1 MLRELSKPIADAAD
15 VTLSIAKGGT
25 GAYTPDQAC
34 VNLHLL
40 NEEQINVPLGIGG
53 LDENGKYPLGLMPSN
68 VNIDTSNI
76 SGPSRLTK
84 GSKGVYQITDYSSD
98 RTYIVSATSGS
109 AHMNVDKIE
118 YTAPNEIGTF
128 GFTFNGRNVSV
139 EVAENIISK
148 PTITSPTQDA
158 VDRSAFLNVS
168 SNSFSIKDGYV
179 EEILTASDKA
189 TNDYFG
195 VSVSLTADGTRMAI
209 GAYGKDVS
217 GITIAGQVYI
227 YTRSGSVWTEE
238 ATITASDKAAND
250 YFGASVSLTSDG
262 TRLAVGAYNKTVSG
276 ITGAGKVYIYTRSGS
291 TWVEEATITASDKVA
306 SDYFGISVAL
316 TADGSRMVVGA
327 FNKIVSGIT
336 AAGKVYVYT
345 RSGSVWTE
353 EATITASDKAVSDWF
368 GASVSLIADGTKM
381 AVGAHGKDVSG
392 ITDAGKIYIYTR
404 SGTVWVEESTIT
416 ASDKAIDDYFGVSV
430 SLTADGT
437 RLAVGAYNKTVSGI
451 TGAGKVYIYTRSGST
466 WVEEAT
472 VTASD
477 KAIDDYFGVSVALT
491 ADGTRLAVGASG
503 KENGAIDN
511 SGAVYL
517 YDISLHTS
525 TDWQLSDTPDFS
537 NILQESLV
545 DTVNL
550 TSWYGTDLQVSKD
563 YYIRCR
569 YNGSLYGTSEWS
581 DFKHFTTKA
590 QFLPTTEL
598 TILTAS
604 DKAVNNYFGVS
615 VALTADGTRMA
626 IGSTGKDISGISD
639 AGQVYIYTRTGSVWT
654 EEATITASDKA
665 ASNLFGTSVA
675 LDSTGTR
682 MAIGS
687 TGKDISGISDAGQVY
702 IYTRTGSV
710 WTEEATITASDKA
723 VSDQFG
729 RSVSL
734 SSDGTRLAIGA
745 QGKTVSGI
753 TVAGKVYVYT
763 RSGSVWTEEA
773 TITASDKAASD
784 LFGTSVALDSTG
796 TRMAIGAYGKD
807 VSGIIDAGK
816 VYIYTRSGSVWTE
829 EATITA
835 SDKEASD
842 LFGTSVALTADG
854 TKLIV
859 GAIGKDI
866 SGISDAGKVY
876 IYTRSGT
883 TWIETVTLSAS
894 DKAINNYFGMTS
906 ALTSNESLLAIGSY
920 GRDSEGI
927 ANSGAVYIFY

>member
-1 MLRELSKPIADAAD
+1 M
-15 VTLSIAKGGT
+15 
-25 GAYTPDQAC
+25 
-34 VNLHLL
+34 
-40 NEEQINVPLGIGG
+40 
-53 LDENGKYPLGLMPSN
+53 
-68 VNIDTSNI
+68 
-76 SGPSRLTK
+76 
-84 GSKGVYQITDYSSD
+84 
-98 RTYIVSATSGS
+98 
-109 AHMNVDKIE
+109 
-118 YTAPNEIGTF
+118 
-128 GFTFNGRNVSV
+128 
-139 EVAENIISK
+139 
-148 PTITSPTQDA
+148 
-158 VDRSAFLNVS
+158 
-168 SNSFSIKDGYV
+168 
-179 EEILTASDKA
+179 
-189 TNDYFG
+189 
-195 VSVSLTADGTRMAI
+195 
-209 GAYGKDVS
+209 
-217 GITIAGQVYI
+217 
-227 YTRSGSVWTEE
+227 
-238 ATITASDKAAND
+238 
-250 YFGASVSLTSDG
+250 
-262 TRLAVGAYNKTVSG
+262 
-276 ITGAGKVYIYTRSGS
+276 
-291 TWVEEATITASDKVA
+291 
-306 SDYFGISVAL
+306 
-316 TADGSRMVVGA
+316 
-327 FNKIVSGIT
+327 
-336 AAGKVYVYT
+336 
-345 RSGSVWTE
+345 
-353 EATITASDKAVSDWF
+353 
-368 GASVSLIADGTKM
+368 
-381 AVGAHGKDVSG
+381 
-392 ITDAGKIYIYTR
+392 
-404 SGTVWVEESTIT
+404 
-416 ASDKAIDDYFGVSV
+416 
-430 SLTADGT
+430 
-437 RLAVGAYNKTVSGI
+437 
-451 TGAGKVYIYTRSGST
+451 
-466 WVEEAT
+466 
-472 VTASD
+472 
-477 KAIDDYFGVSVALT
+477 
-491 ADGTRLAVGASG
+491 
-503 KENGAIDN
+503 
-511 SGAVYL
+511 
-517 YDISLHTS
+517 
-525 TDWQLSDTPDFS
+525 
-537 NILQESLV
+537 
-545 DTVNL
+545 

-615 VALTADGTRMA
+615 VALTAD
-626 IGSTGKDISGISD
+626 
-639 AGQVYIYTRTGSVWT
+639 
-654 EEATITASDKA
+654 
-665 ASNLFGTSVA
+665 
-675 LDSTGTR
+675 GTR